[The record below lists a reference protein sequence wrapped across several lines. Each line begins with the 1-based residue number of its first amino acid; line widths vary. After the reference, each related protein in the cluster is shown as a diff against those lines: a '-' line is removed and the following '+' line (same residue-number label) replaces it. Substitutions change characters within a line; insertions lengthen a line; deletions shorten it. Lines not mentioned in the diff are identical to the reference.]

1 MTARAAALLEPLQL
15 GAGRRAP
22 NRVVFAPHVTNLAED
37 GLPGERLAAYYERRA
52 RGGAGLL
59 VLEEAFAH
67 PSSHPYDRAIRGY
80 DPAIVPAYQRLV
92 ERLRPHGAVVLA
104 QLGHAGMQGTG
115 HVRKRVLW
123 APSAVPN
130 PATLEMPK
138 VMEPEDVAAVVE
150 GFALAARHAVEGGLD
165 GVEVNAGQHSLVR
178 QFLSGLTNQRDDA
191 YGGDG
196 QRRLRFARE
205 VLAAVRGEVGERGLV
220 GLRLCCDELAPWA
233 GIRPEEAPDLA
244 LALRADVDY
253 VSVVAGSIYSV
264 EETRPGLHRPAGH
277 LLGLCAAVRERLGG
291 LPVLA
296 SGGLVDP
303 VQAAEA
309 IAAGRADACE
319 MTRALIADPDL
330 PRRVAEGR
338 EAEVRPCIRCNQDC
352 SVRSAANAAVSCIH
366 NPEAGYEWVPAA
378 PAAAASQATRRHV
391 LVVGGGPAG
400 LEAALVAAARGHR
413 VTLVERQAELG
424 GVPRAV
430 AAAGQR
436 EPFGLVAAWRA
447 ARLGELDVE
456 VRLGVEAS
464 EALVRELGPDAVVLA
479 TGARPR
485 PPEDLPGGGLPHV
498 VSVREALAGR
508 LPGTGRVAVLDRQGS
523 YPAIDAA
530 RFAAA
535 AGRPVTVLTEDP
547 FVSGQLGATGELS
560 PWYRAAAAGGIELRP
575 LTRVLRV
582 TAGALRLRHRFG
594 DEEEDLAADC
604 VVLAD
609 HELPDEGLHRLL
621 AGRLPGLELHR
632 AGDCLAPRQPVTSR
646 APVARAARS
655 AGQRRSRAAACSIR
669 LRWLRSAPAGRA
681 STGKNSAA
689 STSAGSSRPRS
700 PARRAE

>member
-1 MTARAAALLEPLQL
+1 MPGMTVRAAALLEPLPL

-52 RGGAGLL
+52 RGGAGLQ
-59 VLEEAFAH
+59 VLEEAFVH

-80 DPAIVPAYQRLV
+80 DPAIVPAYRRMAD
-92 ERLRPHGAVVLA
+92 RLRAHGALVLA

-123 APSAVPN
+123 APSAMPD

-191 YGGDG
+191 YGGDPE
-196 QRRLRFARE
+196 RRLHFARE
-205 VLAAVRGEVGERGLV
+205 VLAAVGREVGGRALV

-233 GIRPEEAPDLA
+233 GIRPEDAPELA
-244 LALRADVDY
+244 LALREGVDY

-303 VQAAEA
+303 VQAAGA
-309 IAAGRADACE
+309 IEGDQADACE

-330 PRRVAEGR
+330 PRRVAAGR

-352 SVRSAANAAVSCIH
+352 AVRSAANAAVSCVH
-366 NPEAGYEWVPAA
+366 NPEAGYEGLA
-378 PAAAASQATRRHV
+378 PAVAAATSRRHV

-400 LEAALVAAARGHR
+400 LEAALQAAARGHR
-413 VTLVERQAELG
+413 VTLVEREAALG
-424 GVPRAV
+424 GVPRVV

-436 EPFGLVAAWRA
+436 EPFGLVSAWRE
-447 ARLGELDVE
+447 ARLAELDVE

-464 EALVRELGPDAVVLA
+464 EALVREIGPDAVVLA
-479 TGARPR
+479 TGGRSGTCRTWSRSAMPWPDGCRGPARWR
-485 PPEDLPGGGLPHV
+485 CW
-498 VSVREALAGR
+498 
-508 LPGTGRVAVLDRQGS
+508 T
-523 YPAIDAA
+523 
-530 RFAAA
+530 
-535 AGRPVTVLTEDP
+535 
-547 FVSGQLGATGELS
+547 
-560 PWYRAAAAGGIELRP
+560 
-575 LTRVLRV
+575 
-582 TAGALRLRHRFG
+582 
-594 DEEEDLAADC
+594 
-604 VVLAD
+604 
-609 HELPDEGLHRLL
+609 
-621 AGRLPGLELHR
+621 
-632 AGDCLAPRQPVTSR
+632 
-646 APVARAARS
+646 ARART
-655 AGQRRSRAAACSIR
+655 RRSTR
-669 LRWLRSAPAGRA
+669 PG
-681 STGKNSAA
+681 
-689 STSAGSSRPRS
+689 SRPAVAAPS
-700 PARRAE
+700 CC